1 MKREERGV
9 VSQNTGE
16 RHPVEAMVLSIIQG
30 QLANRTVYMQTA
42 TLSLSDACGSIEH
55 ACMPFICVPIFPFAT
70 DCTNLDTH
78 TLKLIKTKISSCIFR
93 IVC

>member
-42 TLSLSDACGSIEH
+42 TPSLFLMH
-55 ACMPFICVPIFPFAT
+55 AG
-70 DCTNLDTH
+70 L
-78 TLKLIKTKISSCIFR
+78 
-93 IVC
+93 